1 MNENEKIDLGSRN
14 GQRALDEYYG
24 KGAPGTVPVANG
36 KTTFDLPFQLGAL
49 GESEI
54 RSAGHMI
61 GISAPDTW
69 GEKSREE
76 LTMTVNGLFD
86 EMFMSP
92 EDRAYARVCRVA
104 SLKGQEAPERT
115 DRLVADEMNSD
126 DFKEYNSSLDRI
138 KGRFETFRV
147 AAKANGLVN
156 DSNSRDLDNM
166 LKDNAVS
173 EISTPN
179 KHM

>member
-1 MNENEKIDLGSRN
+1 MEEKAKIDLESRN
-14 GQRALDEYYG
+14 GQRALSEYYG

-49 GESEI
+49 GEKEVNSV
-54 RSAGHMI
+54 HVV
-61 GISAPDTW
+61 GISAPGTW
-69 GEKSREE
+69 SDESRKE

-138 KGRFETFRV
+138 KGKFETFRV

-156 DSNSRDLDNM
+156 DSNYRDLDNM
-166 LKDNAVS
+166 LKDNAVN

>member
-1 MNENEKIDLGSRN
+1 MEEKAKIDLESRN
-14 GQRALDEYYG
+14 GQRALSEYYG

-49 GESEI
+49 GEKEVNSV
-54 RSAGHMI
+54 HVV
-61 GISAPDTW
+61 GISAPGTW
-69 GEKSREE
+69 SDESRKE

-138 KGRFETFRV
+138 KGKFETFRV

-166 LKDNAVS
+166 LKDNAVN